1 MFKSQ
6 VVSNLNIDK
15 NTTINRSKRI
25 FKYMLKKKIILMNK
39 QKIII
44 TKKKKTK
51 DMISISKVNSEVI
64 KIDK

>member
-44 TKKKKTK
+44 TKKKKKK